1 MKPLVPRCGEK
12 PCRWQCPVQT
22 SLLGFGRLPELI
34 KEKKTEEERRQGER
48 QKREVKMGKQQSVC
62 VCAFQFLHVHK
73 LLTGA
78 LVEYVEERSVWHVM
92 GNDDGM
98 RGWRCLT
105 GPENRQNVWM
115 RKDPMET

>member
-22 SLLGFGRLPELI
+22 SLLGFGRLPELM
-34 KEKKTEEERRQGER
+34 KEKKAEEERRQ
-48 QKREVKMGKQQSVC
+48 KRKVKMGKQQSLG
-62 VCAFQFLHVHK
+62 AFQFLHVHK
-73 LLTGA
+73 LLTCA

-92 GNDDGM
+92 GNDDGV